1 MPHIAGFRG
10 TLPDGTRDATRA
22 LYRYHQV
29 FQRDGRTLVRRHLVC
44 AAMLSPYSDGTI
56 RPHLAADPAK
66 VAAELARVRETHK
79 YNAMVFAGYR
89 DAPGECDRQ
98 FRRIEDGK
106 PTLEQTSADG
116 TTHRLWRV
124 QSAEILGKL
133 RQLFAPKKLHL
144 LGDHARYEAMLQY
157 RDELDAKSP
166 LSMYSSAKYGLFAL
180 ANVDDPSLFVA
191 ASHRTVRGAVGKD
204 VVAKARGPFIVEKV
218 ARDQLATALA
228 DSVAHQPAFAIAIKG
243 EPDAYKLTLSPDVSV
258 VGEGVAVHRALQKL
272 DPVVVDAFFA
282 PRYLPGA
289 TLAATTD
296 LAAAL
301 ASDADAVIAM
311 RPVPLD
317 QILHTDELAQRL
329 PVEATA
335 FLPALA
341 EIVALSVDP
350 DEDLV

>member
-29 FQRDGRTLVRRHLVC
+29 FPREGRTLVRRHLVC
-44 AAMLSPYSDGTI
+44 AVMLSPAADGMI

-66 VAAELARVRETHK
+66 VAAELARIRETKMHK
-79 YNAMVFAGYR
+79 GMVFAGYR
-89 DAPGECDRQ
+89 DAPGEADRQ
-98 FRRIEDGK
+98 FRKIEDGK
-106 PTLEQTSADG
+106 PTFEQTTADG
-116 TTHRLWRV
+116 TVHRLWRV

-144 LGDHARYEAMLQY
+144 FGDHARYEAMLQY
-157 RDELDAKSP
+157 RDELDAKAP
-166 LSMYSSAKYGLFAL
+166 LSMYSSGKYGLFAL
-180 ANVDDPSLFVA
+180 ANVDDPALFVS
-191 ASHRTVRGAVGKD
+191 ASHRVVRGAIAKD
-204 VVAKARGPFIVEKV
+204 AIAKARGPFIVEKI
-218 ARDQLATALA
+218 ARDQLASAVA

-272 DPVVVDAFFA
+272 DPVVVDAYFA

-289 TLAATTD
+289 TLTATTD
-296 LAAAL
+296 LAAAG
-301 ASDADAVIAM
+301 DADAVIAM
-311 RPVPLD
+311 RPVPLE
-317 QILHTDELAQRL
+317 QVLYTDELAQRL
-329 PVEATA
+329 PADSTA

-341 EIVALSVDP
+341 EPIGFTVDP